1 MTLAE
6 FLDKAP
12 LRRQLAG
19 FFVVGCAAALT
30 HLSVVM
36 LLVEAFFWPAL
47 VANIAAFAVAFGV
60 SFGGHSRLT
69 FPVRPSRRA
78 AARYRFFVV
87 AVSAFILNQSAY
99 AVGLQLFGERFYLPV
114 LFFVLLL
121 VAAATF
127 VASRLWAFAQPDGV

>member
-30 HLSVVM
+30 HLTVVM
-36 LLVEAFFWPAL
+36 LLVEFLGWPAL
-47 VANIAAFAVAFGV
+47 GANVAAFAVAFGV

-69 FPVRPSRRA
+69 FPVRPSGRA
-78 AARYRFFVV
+78 AARNRFFIV
-87 AVSAFILNQSAY
+87 AVSAFILNQTAY
-99 AVGLQLFGERFYLPV
+99 AAGLEIFGERFYLPI
-114 LFFVLLL
+114 LFVVLLL

-127 VASRLWAFAQPDGV
+127 VASRLWAFAHPE

>member
-1 MTLAE
+1 MTIAE
-6 FLDKAP
+6 FLDKDP

-30 HLSVVM
+30 HLCVVM
-36 LLVEAFFWPAL
+36 LLVEAFGWPAL
-47 VANIAAFAVAFGV
+47 GANVAAFAVAFSV

-78 AARYRFFVV
+78 AARNRFFLV
-87 AVSAFILNQSAY
+87 AVSGFILNQTAY
-99 AVGLQLFGERFYLPV
+99 AVGLQIFGERFYLPV
-114 LFFVLLL
+114 LFVVLIL

-127 VASRLWAFAQPDGV
+127 LASRLWAFAHPE